1 MWESG
6 SIDNDGGDI
15 VWCPEGGRERYLGEN
30 RLDFGGNEDIFDERG
45 DDGALA
51 HPFIT
56 ANTDPDS
63 CHALS
68 ASLDHRLAPQ
78 KEDPG
83 D

>member
-30 RLDFGGNEDIFDERG
+30 WLDFGGNEDIFDERG

-56 ANTDPDS
+56 ANTDPDCDS
-63 CHALS
+63 GGVSHSGGTLLGWFA
-68 ASLDHRLAPQ
+68 
-78 KEDPG
+78 
-83 D
+83 

>member
-15 VWCPEGGRERYLGEN
+15 VRRPEGGRERYLGEN
-30 RLDFGGNEDIFDERG
+30 WLDFGGNEDIFDERG

-56 ANTDPDS
+56 ANTDPDCDS
-63 CHALS
+63 GEVSHTGGTLLGWFA
-68 ASLDHRLAPQ
+68 
-78 KEDPG
+78 
-83 D
+83 